1 MRRYIGLEVPRDVTV
16 PLTDEQVT
24 ELEAMAAAEGI
35 SVSQAIQDAILRSV
49 AVWRQAVIS
58 ERRTWDSVDWRR
70 RVRDHIARKYAQ
82 KELPKDFGS

>member
-1 MRRYIGLEVPRDVTV
+1 MS
-16 PLTDEQVT
+16 LTDEQAN

-49 AVWRQAVIS
+49 AVWHRAVIS
-58 ERRTWDSVDWRR
+58 ERRARDSIDWRR
-70 RVRDHIARKYAQ
+70 RVSDHIARKNAQ